1 MGRHA
6 FGKAAGA
13 LSIHEKY
20 PASLLST
27 PASLGF
33 KFGENTNSY
42 TASTNGAIISFST
55 GTNTYCEVLTNSAGL
70 RQVRSPDGL
79 ANVIVVNASK
89 YIIDIYPLSAV
100 STNKSID
107 NIYTVSGSPL
117 SSISVENPDGSASTN
132 RLRITDGDGV
142 ISDYEWRTNGWDL
155 VSGGGLRKESK
166 STTVTGDIRTTTVE
180 VRGTNTLEASQT
192 RKYQT
197 YAFGEMLIERING
210 TGSIQRTNLFEYY
223 TNLTLSTTGLLKQ
236 VVHEDGRWDFYTYET
251 NRFTTNLY
259 RGFLNQSPTTDLS
272 VVRSTQHRYGSN
284 AVPGAGDSGRR
295 YFQIPRSTVEMVQ
308 GREVAR
314 SYKLLFPFEKREI
327 VCVDPGATW
336 DDPDNLVTTYK
347 WYDTGSHS
355 NRLKSIEYPNGVM
368 EIYEYGIF
376 IETNIVPV
384 MYGTNQMY
392 RTNITWRGTP
402 NGAKSSIVDGSKSIS
417 VRDRSGNILSRI
429 AVDVISGFTN
439 QSEIYTEHDKYGR
452 PKKTTYIDGTY
463 SWVDHGCCGG
473 PDTITNRDGTVTTFV
488 HDKLKKQVAKR
499 ENGIVLTNVLD
510 ASGRLLKSIR
520 IGTNGSQIVQ
530 GTFGYDALG
539 NQIAATNALG
549 HKTSFSEVITNY
561 QRIRTTTYSDGSTR
575 IEEYYR
581 DGQLARITGS
591 AVHPVRYEYGT
602 EQDAG
607 IWRLYTKE
615 IKLNASGAD
624 TSEWTKTYKDMV
636 GRDYKTVYSD
646 GSTRQS
652 FYNIKGQLVKTVDP
666 DGVTTLYAYNGK
678 GEQSIVATDVNR
690 DGIINTN
697 GTDRIQQTVRSV
709 VNNGSVNVQRVATYV
724 WSTNNI
730 ATSNLLGMADTSVDG
745 LISWNSRHGLTN
757 QSRTKYAGG
766 GTLYSTNTAPDGSL
780 SISHYANG
788 LLQNVTRKNSAGTQ
802 LSRVDYFYDEHG
814 RQYAAT
820 DARNGTT
827 FYTYND
833 ADRVVATITPPPG
846 NGASAQTT
854 TYEHDWV
861 GRVTR
866 TVLPDGTSVT
876 NEYHPTGELKKTY
889 GSRNYPVQYAY
900 DPQGRRT
907 NMITWKTFAT
917 DSGKAT
923 TAWRYDGYRGFLT
936 NKVYDDGKGP
946 FYSYT
951 PGGRL
956 RTRTWARGT
965 VTTYHT
971 NSVGEIFATT
981 YSDTTPAVTN
991 NFDRL
996 GRSTNIID
1004 GSGSRFLVYN
1014 ATGQLLRETNSS
1026 GAMIGQNLRFTYD
1039 QYQRRT
1045 NHAWYATNTSL
1056 LSHSFAFDGA
1066 SRITNVS
1073 DGTYQGGYSYLANSP
1088 LISQVTY
1095 RSNTTTRMTT
1105 TKTFDNLN
1113 RLQSV
1118 SSSGSQLSTPI
1129 DFNYSYNDANQR
1141 TRVNLDDGSFWIY
1154 EYDKLGQV
1162 VSGKRYWSD
1171 WTPVAG
1177 QQYEYAF
1184 DDIGNRTSTKAGGDD
1199 AGGALR
1205 SASYTA
1211 NSLNQYS
1218 SRDVP
1223 AYLNVLGIANA
1234 NASVTVNSQSAYRKG
1249 EYFQKELSVNNASTA
1264 VWQAVTNIASLTGTN
1279 QTNTGNLFLPKTA
1292 EAYAYDLDGNL
1303 TSDGRWTN
1311 KWDAENRLID
1321 MTSHSSGPSGSRKSL
1336 QFAYDSQGRRYS
1348 KVVSNWTGSA
1358 WTRVLHERFLYDG
1371 WNLLGAF
1378 NGTNAAIIRSFLW
1391 GLDLSGSMQGAGGVG
1406 GLIAFRQHSGSQA
1419 GSHFAA
1425 YDGNG
1430 NVMALVDGRTGSA
1443 SARYE
1448 YDPFGQTIR
1457 ASGTMATVNPVRF
1470 SSKVVDDE
1478 TDYAYYGYRYL
1489 NPNSGRWL
1497 SRDPINE
1504 RGGKNIYSFLRN
1516 KSTSGIDPTGQA
1528 EFYGWPPGIKKP
1540 PGDGCVITGL
1550 VRVPGRPPICYV
1562 TWRCQTYRKEIG
1574 PEEVGQFVD
1583 SDDPH
1588 EHSPEPWYWDRFS
1601 NSCKRRVL
1609 VFQIAKVYQNYESG
1623 TAASITQRYECSSCQ
1638 SPSDSVGPLL
1648 STEGQRNITYER
1660 EELQI
1665 KTRHDPRFETNDGVS
1680 DEAGCE
1686 ALNSPPLT

>member
-1 MGRHA
+1 VAATVRLGRYG
-6 FGKAAGA
+6 FGKSIGA
-13 LSIHEKY
+13 LSLHEKY
-20 PASLLST
+20 PTNLLCT
-27 PASLGF
+27 PQVLDFRYAH
-33 KFGENTNSY
+33 
-42 TASTNGAIISFST
+42 
-55 GTNTYCEVLTNSAGL
+55 GTNNPDCEVIRVGNAI
-70 RQVRSPDGL
+70 RQIRAPEGY
-79 ANVIVVNASK
+79 ANVVSNAPYS
-89 YIIDIYPLSAV
+89 YSIEIYSSTV
-100 STNKSID
+100 CSTNKD
-107 NIYTVSGSPL
+107 VNGLYTFSGAPL
-117 SSISVENPDGSASTN
+117 ATIVIANPDTSCLTSN
-132 RLRITDGDGV
+132 KLSITDGDGV
-142 ISDYEWRTNGWDL
+142 VSNYEWKTNGWEL
-155 VSGGGLRKESK
+155 VHGGGLRIQQK
-166 STTVTGDIRTTTVE
+166 STEFTNDLRIVTLDT
-180 VRGTNTLEASQT
+180 RGTNGLVTCSIKT
-192 RKYQT
+192 YQSN
-197 YAFGEMLIERING
+197 AFGETMIRDVIGVG
-210 TGSIQRTNLFEYY
+210 TDRRTNSFVYHTNTAYRSKGHLMQAEYADGGWVFHEY
-223 TNLTLSTTGLLKQ
+223 HTNGLRTNTYSAFLNYALSTNPAT
-236 VVHEDGRWDFYTYET
+236 
-251 NRFTTNLY
+251 
-259 RGFLNQSPTTDLS
+259 S
-272 VVRSTQHRYGSN
+272 RSMELRYGSN
-284 AVPGAGDSGRR
+284 AVPGATDRGRQR
-295 YFQIPRSTVEMVQ
+295 AFEPRCVVEYVE
-308 GREVAR
+308 GREIAR
-314 SYKLLFPFEKREI
+314 TYKLYLPMERREI
-327 VCVDPGATW
+327 YCAVAGAEW
-336 DDPDNLVTTYK
+336 NNSSNLVRTYK
-347 WYDTGSHS
+347 YYS
-355 NRLKSIEYPNGVM
+355 NGVNKARLLSVEHANGVM
-368 EIYEYGIF
+368 EMYQYTYH
-376 IETNIVPV
+376 TNAGGEAFVTNVV
-384 MYGTNQMY
+384 MKGQPDGY
-392 RTNITWRGTP
+392 RTNI
-402 NGAKSSIVDGSKSIS
+402 VDGSRLVSILGRFGQL
-417 VRDRSGNILSRI
+417 VTVTETDI
-429 AVDVISGFTN
+429 ISGITN
-439 QSEIYTEHDKYGR
+439 FVEFYSDYDAYNR
-452 PKKTTYIDGTY
+452 PRKITYMDGTF
-463 SWVDHGCCGG
+463 SWKDSGCCGAE
-473 PDTITNRDGTVTTFV
+473 TVTNREGTVITYLRDNMKRKTGT
-488 HDKLKKQVAKR
+488 KQ
-499 ENGIVLTNVLD
+499 NGITTTNVLD
-510 ASGRLLKSIR
+510 AAGNIVRTIR
-520 IGTNGSQIVQ
+520 IGSNGTQIVQ
-530 GTFGYDALG
+530 QSASYDTTGRMVAS
-539 NQIAATNALG
+539 TNALG
-549 HKTSFSEVITNY
+549 AVTSYSETITNY
-561 QRIRTTTYSDGSTR
+561 QKLRTTTYPDGSTR
-575 IEEYYR
+575 VELYYR
-581 DGQLARITGS
+581 DGQLAKITGT
-591 AVHPVRYEYGT
+591 AVHPLRYEYGT
-602 EQDAG
+602 EQDGG
-607 IWRLYTKE
+607 IWRLYSKE
-615 IKLNASGAD
+615 IKLDAAGSD
-624 TSEWTKTYKDMV
+624 TSEWSKTYNDML
-636 GRDYKTVYSD
+636 GRNYKTVYSD
-646 GSTRQS
+646 GATRES

-666 DGVTTLYAYNGK
+666 DGVTTLYAYNAK

-690 DGIINTN
+690 DGIVSTN

-709 VNNGSVNVQRVATYV
+709 VNNGSANVQRVATYV

-745 LISWNSRHGLTN
+745 LISWNSRYGLTN

-766 GTLYSTNTAPDGSL
+766 GTRYSTNTASDGSQ

-833 ADRVVATITPPPG
+833 ADRVVATTTPPPG
-846 NGASAQTT
+846 KGASAQTT
-854 TYEHDWV
+854 TYEHDWA
-861 GRVTR
+861 GRVSR

-996 GRSTNIID
+996 GRSTNIVD
-1004 GSGSRFLVYN
+1004 GSGSRFLAYN
-1014 ATGQLLRETNSS
+1014 ATGQLLGETNSS
-1026 GAMIGQNLRFTYD
+1026 GEMIGQNLRFTYD

-1056 LSHSFAFDGA
+1056 LSHSFMFDGA
-1066 SRITNVS
+1066 SRITNVT

-1095 RSNTTTRMTT
+1095 RSNTTSRMTT
-1105 TKTFDNLN
+1105 AKTYDYLN
-1113 RLQSV
+1113 RLQNIT
-1118 SSSGSQLSTPI
+1118 STPGASGESAVSF
-1129 DFNYSYNDANQR
+1129 DYAYNDANQR

-1211 NSLNQYS
+1211 NSLNQYT

-1249 EYFQKELSVNNASTA
+1249 EYFWKELSANNASA
-1264 VWQAVTNIASLTGTN
+1264 ALWQSVTNIASLTGTN
-1279 QTNTGNLFLPKTA
+1279 QTNTGNLFLTKTA
-1292 EAYAYDLDGNL
+1292 EAYTYDLDGNL

-1358 WTRVLHERFLYDG
+1358 WTRVLHEKFLYDG

-1406 GLIAFRQHSGSQA
+1406 GLIAFRQHSGSLA

-1457 ASGTMATVNPVRF
+1457 ASDTMATVNPVRF

-1489 NPNSGRWL
+1489 NPNAGRWL
-1497 SRDPINE
+1497 NRDPLGDE
-1504 RGGKNIYSFLRN
+1504 VFLRARLLEG
-1516 KSTSGIDPTGQA
+1516 SSSPATLLRES
-1528 EFYGWPPGIKKP
+1528 KKP
-1540 PGDGCVITGL
+1540 GYAFVSNDAINRVDRLGLTQSALTPDEVSACQANINRALDILRKAINLPCGRCRNFFGRTSRCNNLLDRLNSLTVSIDNDPNSATCDGKTYGYTYGND
-1550 VRVPGRPPICYV
+1550 GRWQVWMCAR
-1562 TWRCQTYRKEIG
+1562 TCREGRWCLG
-1574 PEEVGQFVD
+1574 
-1583 SDDPH
+1583 
-1588 EHSPEPWYWDRFS
+1588 
-1601 NSCKRRVL
+1601 
-1609 VFQIAKVYQNYESG
+1609 
-1623 TAASITQRYECSSCQ
+1623 ASIIHELFHECN
-1638 SPSDSVGPLL
+1638 DDVG
-1648 STEGQRNITYER
+1648 GGAHNDDAFAAER
-1660 EELQI
+1660 ACG
-1665 KTRHDPRFETNDGVS
+1665 FNGV
-1680 DEAGCE
+1680 C
-1686 ALNSPPLT
+1686 P